1 MDAVHVTLTQDD
13 TEAAPPLGTANR
25 SGRPVDWDGVQPW
38 FQPIVAL
45 ADGEMV
51 GLEALA
57 RLRRPGGRLV
67 APRGFVP
74 RIERTGRSA
83 ELAARVVGTT
93 LALLADGTLPANLPL
108 GVSINLPLD
117 LLLAPGTPAW
127 LGAACGRH
135 GVAPPRLVVELTES
149 QPVADLAR
157 LALAVTALRTEG
169 FAVAIDDAGSDL
181 PGDLRL
187 LALPFSVLKLDK
199 DLVRLA
205 LRPGPVQADA
215 AHRLATLAGEA
226 ARRDVPV
233 VAEGIETAED
243 WLALRRDGIAYGQG
257 FWIARPMPSPS
268 LPAWS
273 RAWSGR
279 RLRLP

>member
-1 MDAVHVTLTQDD
+1 MTLTQDD
-13 TEAAPPLGTANR
+13 TAPALPIRAAHR
-25 SGRPVDWDGVQPW
+25 SGRSLDWDGVQPW

-45 ADGEMV
+45 GDGAV
-51 GLEALA
+51 AGLEALA

-67 APRGFVP
+67 APGGFVP
-74 RIERTGRSA
+74 CIERTGRSA
-83 ELAARVVGTT
+83 QLAERMLATT
-93 LALLADGTLPANLPL
+93 LDLLADGTLPVDLPL
-108 GVSINLPLD
+108 GISINLPLD
-117 LLLAPGTPAW
+117 LLLDPGTPGW
-127 LGAACGRH
+127 LRAACARH
-135 GVAPPRLVVELTES
+135 GVAPPCLVVELTES

-187 LALPFSVLKLDK
+187 LALPFSALKLDK

-205 LRPGPVQADA
+205 LRPGPVRDDA
-215 AHRLATLAGEA
+215 ARRLAALAAEA
-226 ARRDVPV
+226 ARRDLPV
-233 VAEGIETAED
+233 IAEGIETEED
-243 WLALRRDGIAYGQG
+243 WLALRRDGITYGQG
-257 FWIARPMPSPS
+257 FWIARPMPSPA

-279 RLRLP
+279 RPRLP

>member
-1 MDAVHVTLTQDD
+1 MSVDVTLTQDD
-13 TEAAPPLGTANR
+13 TVDAIPGREAQ
-25 SGRPVDWDGVQPW
+25 RPARRLDWDGVQPW

-45 ADGEMV
+45 GDGEV
-51 GLEALA
+51 AGLEALA

-83 ELAARVVGTT
+83 QLAERVVGAT
-93 LALLADGTLPANLPL
+93 LALLADGKLPTDCHL

-117 LLLAPGTPAW
+117 LLLAPGTPGW
-127 LGAACGRH
+127 LVAACAQH
-135 GVAPPRLVVELTES
+135 GVAPARLVLELTES
-149 QPVADLAR
+149 QPVVDVACLAV
-157 LALAVTALRTEG
+157 AVTALRTEG

-215 AHRLATLAGEA
+215 GRRLATLAAEA
-226 ARRDVPV
+226 ARRGVPV
-233 VAEGIETAED
+233 IAEGIETAED

-257 FWIARPMPSPS
+257 FWIARPMPSQA
-268 LPAWS
+268 LPAWL

-279 RLRLP
+279 RPHLA